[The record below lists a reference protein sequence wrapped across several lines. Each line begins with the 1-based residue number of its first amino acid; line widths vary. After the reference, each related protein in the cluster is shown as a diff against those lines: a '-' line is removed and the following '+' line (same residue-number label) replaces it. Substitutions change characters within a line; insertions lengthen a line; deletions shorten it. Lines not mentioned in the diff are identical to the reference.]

1 MKIKPVRHVAFVKMT
16 IVFYLKPILPC
27 RLADVL
33 SLPGRVLL
41 IKKNLLRS
49 TGLFQ
54 GLDRSIF
61 SRTTL
66 VDNDFHVLVQ
76 DLDLL

>member
-1 MKIKPVRHVAFVKMT
+1 MELKPVRHVAFVKMI
-16 IVFYLKPILPC
+16 IVFLSEAEIASSPC
-27 RLADVL
+27 RCPLFAW
-33 SLPGRVLL
+33 PGAFE
-41 IKKNLLRS
+41 KKYLLRP